1 MLFDPAVL
9 VEQPLQVLGVVAIIM
24 VGKSIAAMALVL
36 AFRYPLNTALTV
48 AASLAQIGEFSFIL
62 AGLGLSLGLLPAE
75 GMSLVLAGALISIA
89 LNPLAFSG
97 IAPIKRWVLARS
109 ELARQAESRQDPF
122 AELPMTTARKY
133 LEGQVVLVG
142 YGRVGQRIAQ
152 ALEARGIPYV
162 VAEQNREQVEDL
174 RNRGVPAVTG
184 DAADPAVLIQ
194 AHIAHAAMLVIATPD
209 PVGVRQMAE
218 TARTLNPAIEIV
230 LRTHSEDESQLLR
243 KEGIGMVFYGEEEL
257 ARGMVSHVLDRFP
270 PSAQN

>member
-1 MLFDPAVL
+1 MKR
-9 VEQPLQVLGVVAIIM
+9 M
-24 VGKSIAAMALVL
+24 
-36 AFRYPLNTALTV
+36 
-48 AASLAQIGEFSFIL
+48 FIF
-62 AGLGLSLGLLPAE
+62 GLGYS
-75 GMSLVLAGALISIA
+75 
-89 LNPLAFSG
+89 
-97 IAPIKRWVLARS
+97 AR
-109 ELARQAESRQDPF
+109 
-122 AELPMTTARKY
+122 
-133 LEGQVVLVG
+133 
-142 YGRVGQRIAQ
+142 RIAQ